1 MENLNYGV
9 IGNCRTAALVSET
22 GSIDWLC
29 LPDFDSPSVFSRLL
43 DRHKG
48 GSFGFILPEGAT
60 CSQKYISGTNILTTR
75 VSGAQGEFDVIDF
88 MPRYRIADNNYF
100 IPPEVYR
107 ILRPVSG
114 SPRLRI
120 RFEPKMNYAQYSAV
134 VQHIEDYLL
143 CAAESGNES
152 VYLYSSLDFASILES
167 REIALEKDE
176 FLLLSYNQKLIS
188 IDIERSLL
196 EFERTKIYWINWA
209 QRSVKL
215 EKYGDIAS
223 RSLLVLKLMTYEH
236 SGAILAA
243 LTTSIPESPGETR
256 NWDYRYCWLRDAS
269 MSVSTLLQMGHEH
282 SAQRFLTFIK
292 RVLLS
297 KQDTLQIM
305 YGIRGERNLTE
316 KTLDHLAGFADSR
329 PVRIGNAAYTQK
341 QNDVFGYLLDVV
353 HSYYRYFG
361 GSLDDLED
369 MWEVV
374 KNIAAR
380 VHWDWRNPDCS
391 IWEFRGREEHFVF
404 SKIMCWVAMDRAA
417 RIADLLGRKR
427 DRELLRRA
435 ATVIHKDVTRH
446 GWNERLRSFTQSYES
461 DAMDASLLLMEQYG
475 FIAPGDERFTSTVT
489 RVQQEL
495 FHNGL
500 MFRYKNRDDFGLP
513 SSAFTICTFWLARAL
528 FQTGRREE
536 AAEIFD
542 DVIRSANHVGLL
554 SEDLDF
560 LTRRQLGNFPQAYS
574 HLALIDV
581 AALLDRKKHWPN
593 LIRP

>member
-1 MENLNYGV
+1 MDNLNYGA
-9 IGNCRTAALVSET
+9 IGNCRTAALVSER

-29 LPDFDSPSVFSRLL
+29 FPDFDSPSVFSALL
-43 DRHKG
+43 DQQQG
-48 GSFGFILPEGAT
+48 GSFGFVLPENSV
-60 CSQKYISGTNILTTR
+60 CSQKYIPGTNILVTR
-75 VSGAQGEFDVIDF
+75 VATGDGEFEIVDF

-100 IPPEVYR
+100 IPPEIYR

-114 SPRLRI
+114 SPKVRI
-120 RFEPKMNYAQYSAV
+120 HFDPKMNYARHGAI

-143 CAAESGNES
+143 CAAETGNES
-152 VYLYSSLDFASILES
+152 VYLYSSLDFAAIRES
-167 REIALEKDE
+167 REIALEKEE
-176 FLLLSYNQKLIS
+176 FLLLSYNQKIIP
-188 IDIERSLL
+188 IDMERALL
-196 EFERTKIYWINWA
+196 EFERTKIYWINWS

-215 EKYGDIAS
+215 EKYRNIAS

-243 LTTSIPESPGETR
+243 LTTSIPEAPGETR

-269 MSVSTLLQMGHEH
+269 MSVNTLQQMGHER

-297 KQDTLQIM
+297 KQDSLQIM
-305 YGIRGERNLTE
+305 YGIRGERKLTE
-316 KTLDHLAGFADSR
+316 ATLDHLAGFAGSR
-329 PVRIGNAAYTQK
+329 PVRIGNAAYAQK
-341 QNDVFGYLLDVV
+341 QNDVFGYLLDVM
-353 HSYYRYFG
+353 HGYYRYSG

-374 KNIAAR
+374 KNISAK
-380 VHWDWRNPDCS
+380 VHWDWRNPDSS

-404 SKIMCWVAMDRAA
+404 SKIMCWVALDRAM
-417 RIADLLGRKR
+417 RIASLLGRNRDKDLLGQSADAIR
-427 DRELLRRA
+427 DDIL
-435 ATVIHKDVTRH
+435 RH
-446 GWNERLRSFTQSYES
+446 GWNERLGSFTQSYES
-461 DAMDASLLLMEQYG
+461 EEMDASLLLMEQYG
-475 FIAPGDERFTSTVT
+475 FITPDDERFKSTVK
-489 RVQQEL
+489 RIKQEL

-528 FQTGRREE
+528 FQTGQREE

-542 DVIRSANHVGLL
+542 EVIKCANHVGLL

-581 AALLDRKKHWPN
+581 AALLDTPKHWPQ